1 MPLPKAARRHAVRA
15 PFSTRRQR
23 QRGVACRRRACSH
36 LSGTSRCRRRRPS
49 ASHADH
55 ACPAGR
61 ANGCPTEATGQG
73 NADRPLPNYKRSQ
86 MTPAIGCTL
95 PTPQCGWGR
104 CTRSVVCAAQR
115 TAVRAVA
122 CAHVR
127 GCVRGAE
134 CARGARVAAPRAAS
148 AKALDRRAVRC
159 RLRVAR
165 RIFVSPE
172 AIGGRRQSLLERL
185 ARHAVYP
192 LAPAA
197 APAVAFGKV
206 VANVRLRRP
215 RCVRRL
221 HVAAGTM
228 SWDTMTCVARAPRGG
243 CYRRTFHRSTAAR
256 DRSTAGACL

>member
-1 MPLPKAARRHAVRA
+1 MLRPLVVASPVHAPSHEAPAPAAALPADVERAAIFQERAGAAAVVLPRRMPITPAQRAAR
-15 PFSTRRQR
+15 T
-23 QRGVACRRRACSH
+23 
-36 LSGTSRCRRRRPS
+36 
-49 ASHADH
+49 D
-55 ACPAGR
+55 
-61 ANGCPTEATGQG
+61 CPTEATGQG
-73 NADRPLPNYKRSQ
+73 NADQPLPNYKRSQ

-115 TAVRAVA
+115 SAVRAVA

-159 RLRVAR
+159 QLRVAR

-206 VANVRLRRP
+206 VANVRLRPP

-221 HVAAGTM
+221 HVAAATM
-228 SWDTMTCVARAPRGG
+228 PWDITTCVARAPRGG